1 MVNTSLIPWALRCAI
16 RRQGL
21 IMTPEQIQ
29 LVRLTLAQAT
39 AGEPSIGREFY
50 RRLFVLAPDLR
61 ERFQGDVEAEGSKL
75 KDTLKLAF
83 ASLSDLP
90 FLIATLE
97 ALARRGLARGLPDH
111 HCRAISKALLW
122 AIEQRVGPA
131 AFTPQVCNA
140 WIAFLAVVVSILRPA
155 IGSGVV
161 PSAFSVSALPR
172 GIAAPERGAAE
183 SRSAFGRRAPAA

>member
-1 MVNTSLIPWALRCAI
+1 
-16 RRQGL
+16 
-21 IMTPEQIQ
+21 MTPEQIQ

-39 AGEPSIGREFY
+39 AGEPELGREFY
-50 RRLFVLAPDLR
+50 RRLFALAPDLR
-61 ERFQGDVEAEGSKL
+61 SRFQGDVEDECPKL

-90 FLIATLE
+90 FLVATLE
-97 ALARRGLARGLPDH
+97 ALARRGVARGLSDQ
-111 HCRAISKALLW
+111 HCRAISKSLLW
-122 AIEQRVGPA
+122 AIEQRVGS

-155 IGSGVV
+155 VGSGVV

-172 GIAAPERGAAE
+172 GFAAAAAGAAGPGP
-183 SRSAFGRRAPAA
+183 AFGRRAPAA